1 MLCFSRLMLFGVEPD
16 AEPEEEPS
24 REREREREAE
34 EEEEEEELELLDRLF
49 DKCKA
54 GERGSWFYLQSSSS
68 LSFSDILF
76 S

>member
-1 MLCFSRLMLFGVEPD
+1 MLFGVEPD

-24 REREREREAE
+24 REREREREAEEEEAE

>member
-1 MLCFSRLMLFGVEPD
+1 MLFGVEPD